1 MVVRWCRA
9 PAGQLQGEKR
19 RAPSSEQQQSSN
31 KEATRGPDRPT
42 MRTPAMGQWYTR
54 TGARDVPLG
63 AAVRRFT
70 SMRDQRGSGQRQ
82 RLGRGTIQ
90 SVMLRG
96 GENETGWPLASPTR
110 HPMCACHSGTDL
122 QLSRCAMGAGTVV
135 WVCGQQW
142 QPQPYGSAVRGRR
155 LPRPTTRCRGCCNAR
170 AERATRRVRTVRMHT
185 ATLALMWARVLL
197 RLPAASASNRVCY
210 HFP

>member
-1 MVVRWCRA
+1 MPRVGRA
-9 PAGQLQGEKR
+9 ASREEKR
-19 RAPSSEQQQSSN
+19 RVPSSEQQQSSN
-31 KEATRGPDRPT
+31 TTATRGPGRPT

-96 GENETGWPLASPTR
+96 GENETGWPLASRTR
-110 HPMCACHSGTDL
+110 HSMCSTMAQTHHWHCIVVQRVPAQRCGFVASSRDGT
-122 QLSRCAMGAGTVV
+122 A
-135 WVCGQQW
+135 
-142 QPQPYGSAVRGRR
+142 
-155 LPRPTTRCRGCCNAR
+155 
-170 AERATRRVRTVRMHT
+170 
-185 ATLALMWARVLL
+185 ARVGADS
-197 RLPAASASNRVCY
+197 RLPAAALRAAAALL
-210 HFP
+210 